1 MTSDKD
7 CEAVAEMAQG
17 SVLPGAVNGEPLNPL
32 AAAWKTPAPPNELL
46 APESH
51 VNGGWQDV
59 EMSFSKEF
67 AQVNGDASEHTDD
80 CSEPP
85 IPSTESAQ
93 KRVLNSKGTK
103 ERKDEASPCELVR
116 SPDSHTMNGEVGI
129 KDSGVVSSKK
139 TIEIDNPEL
148 QTMTPEELKDL
159 LKKQLEYYFS
169 RENLASDMYLVS
181 QMDSDQYVPIWTIAN
196 FNQVKKLTNDK
207 ELIVEVLKSSPL
219 VQVDEK
225 AEKVRPNHQRC
236 IVILREVPASTPL
249 KEVENLFKGD
259 NCPNFVSCEFAHNDS
274 WYITFES
281 DTDAQQAY
289 KFLREDAKTFLGKQ
303 IKARIKA
310 KPMASLSTFLA
321 HGSHQI
327 NEPGVYPQ
335 QPFHQP
341 VYMPTLYGQYPLYGM
356 LTQPWS
362 PAATYY
368 DTHLNSFPRTTF
380 LNGFPTPGH
389 FKHGQQSQH
398 RPFIVRGRGGKPH
411 GRGTGGVVDKT
422 ILEGGG
428 SMIGLGTERMN
439 GDGRG
444 FLRKLPGPRPPLEV
458 GSKHADGGWRI
469 IPKMELPL
477 SQGDFNGL
485 DLPNVASRGRKTF
498 RGRRRREDE
507 KMTHSQQASPCDP
520 NPPATPSIDLAASD
534 FPPLPGAST
543 GSRNDSTS
551 QNCLA
556 DVVRG
561 TTKTTNINGE
571 SSTTNPP
578 TTTLGKVRS
587 LVPVSLPPD
596 LQPLC
601 SDGTARV
608 TFGSGDSCLS
618 PLSVEPVIEPEP
630 EPPRPRA
637 AAPSCEGTYSSSC
650 LPPVEPKKLS
660 YAEICQKAARDT
672 VLTCRPLRD
681 SPPDGKELE
690 DVDEGGGL
698 IERSSEGQS
707 ETGWVSRASP
717 PLTRRQLR
725 AHPTT
730 GRSSQ

>member
-7 CEAVAEMAQG
+7 YEVVAEMAQG

-32 AAAWKTPAPPNELL
+32 AEAWKTPAPPNEPLT
-46 APESH
+46 PESSH
-51 VNGGWQDV
+51 VNGGWQDAEV
-59 EMSFSKEF
+59 SFSKGS

-80 CSEPP
+80 GSEPP

-93 KRVLNSKGTK
+93 KRVLNSKVTK
-103 ERKDEASPCELVR
+103 ERKDEAIPCELVR
-116 SPDSHTMNGEVGI
+116 SSDSHNMNGEVGL
-129 KDSGVVSSKK
+129 KYRGVGSSKK
-139 TIEIDNPEL
+139 TIEADNLEL
-148 QTMTPEELKDL
+148 QAMTPEELKDL
-159 LKKQLEYYFS
+159 LRKQLEYYFS

-207 ELIVEVLKSSPL
+207 ELIVEVLKSSQL

-249 KEVENLFKGD
+249 KEVENLFKGE

-289 KFLREDAKTFLGKQ
+289 RFLREDAKTFLGRQ

-327 NEPGVYPQ
+327 SEPGVYPQ
-335 QPFHQP
+335 QPFHPP

-356 LTQPWS
+356 LPQPWS

-411 GRGTGGVVDKT
+411 GRGIGGVMDKT
-422 ILEGGG
+422 ILEGG

-444 FLRKLPGPRPPLEV
+444 LLRKFPGPRLPLEV
-458 GSKHADGGWRI
+458 GSKRADGGCRI
-469 IPKMELPL
+469 LPKMELPL

-485 DLPNVASRGRKTF
+485 DSPTGVSRGRKTF

-507 KMTHSQQASPCDP
+507 KITRSQQASPSDP

-543 GSRNDSTS
+543 SSRDDSTS

-561 TTKTTNINGE
+561 TTKTTNINGD

-578 TTTLGKVRS
+578 TTLAKLRS

-608 TFGSGDSCLS
+608 TFGSSDSCLS

-630 EPPRPRA
+630 EPPRLRA
-637 AAPSCEGTYSSSC
+637 ALSCERTSLSSC
-650 LPPVEPKKLS
+650 LPPSQCFVQIS
-660 YAEICQKAARDT
+660 SCIDIIGISQSQTAMIT
-672 VLTCRPLRD
+672 
-681 SPPDGKELE
+681 
-690 DVDEGGGL
+690 
-698 IERSSEGQS
+698 ERVYLPS
-707 ETGWVSRASP
+707 WVSYMIELFLHLDLSIV
-717 PLTRRQLR
+717 LNV
-725 AHPTT
+725 
-730 GRSSQ
+730 SSSDYDNDI